1 MRPIWAVPP
10 AVVLLLT
17 FNFVNNAIALVQP
30 QVGSALAWV
39 AYYGFGFAVFYADYH
54 LFFLY
59 LDLLAFSMMSV
70 VFTITW
76 RALSLTRAIQA
87 CSLLLLTLVG
97 MVGLAA
103 PSDLFTYVAY
113 SQSIYGIAPW
123 FTNVDLLTVTVS
135 ILVLS
140 VIWTPVRQRTH
151 FWRETADE

>member
-17 FNFVNNAIALVQP
+17 FNFVNNAVALVQP

-59 LDLLAFSMMSV
+59 LDLLALSMMSV

-87 CSLLLLTLVG
+87 CSLLLLTLVA

-103 PSDLFTYVAY
+103 PWDLFTYVAY
-113 SQSIYGIAPW
+113 SQSLYGVAPW
-123 FTNVDLLTVTVS
+123 FTNADLLFAASSAFVLT
-135 ILVLS
+135 LV
-140 VIWTPVRQRTH
+140 VPWAKQWATR
-151 FWRETADE
+151 

>member
-1 MRPIWAVPP
+1 MRPIWAIPP
-10 AVVLLLT
+10 TIVLLLT
-17 FNFVNNAIALVQP
+17 FNFVNNAVALIQP

-59 LDLLAFSMMSV
+59 LDLLALSMMSV

-87 CSLLLLTLVG
+87 CSLLLLTLVA

-103 PSDLFTYVAY
+103 PWDLNTYVAN
-113 SQSIYGIAPW
+113 SHSIYGNAPW
-123 FTNVDLLTVTVS
+123 FTNPDLLSAATS
-135 ILVLS
+135 AL
-140 VIWTPVRQRTH
+140 
-151 FWRETADE
+151 A